1 MKTATQALSLGL
13 VAVGL
18 ITASAH
24 ADVTVYSGADYGV
37 DPGPIPN
44 SNYAQSQW
52 YSAAVSLPG
61 GGSYGLIN
69 FEAITQ
75 FGYFSAPLT
84 VATGVT
90 VSGPSLPSLIMENQ
104 DQGYFYGFNTTPAGS
119 NFLFEV
125 GGSATF
131 TFSTPIQA
139 FGCYITGAQPET
151 FSETVTFNDGP
162 PQTVPIAQGGDG
174 GCQFLGFT
182 DPDQPIYSVTF
193 NSGNDAIGID
203 DVQYVIVPEPSTLAF
218 TFVGGLTLLT
228 FVKRKRADRKTG

>member
-1 MKTATQALSLGL
+1 MSI
-13 VAVGL
+13 

-24 ADVTVYSGADYGV
+24 AHVTVYSGADYGV

-52 YSAAVSLPG
+52 YPAAVSLPG
-61 GGSYGLIN
+61 GGSYGLVT

-75 FGYFSAPLT
+75 FGYISAPLT
-84 VATGVT
+84 VAPGVT

-104 DQGYFYGFNTTPAGS
+104 DQGYLYGFNTTPGGS
-119 NFLFEV
+119 NFLFV
-125 GGSATF
+125 LGGSATF

-151 FSETVTFNDGP
+151 FSETVTFNDGS
-162 PQTVPIAQGGDG
+162 PQTVPIAQGGYG

-182 DPDQPIYSVTF
+182 DPGQRIYSVTF
-193 NSGNDAIGID
+193 NTGNDAIGID
-203 DVQYVIVPEPSTLAF
+203 DVQYVTVPEPSTLALLSL
-218 TFVGGLTLLT
+218 GGLTLLG
-228 FVKRKRADRKTG
+228 VARRKLRR